1 MGAASTIFYTFQSLV
16 WCGWD
21 SNPQPLAPKED
32 TLPTELSG
40 RYKVHLHK
48 YFWAVYIFIFF
59 LGGGGG
65 GGGQINVSFTC
76 GFYQNFTSSTAEL
89 SVSVSDSL
97 EHFFL

>member
-65 GGGQINVSFTC
+65 GGGGVDKSMCLSPVDFTRILPPPL
-76 GFYQNFTSSTAEL
+76 QNFL
-89 SVSVSDSL
+89 SV
-97 EHFFL
+97 